1 LSTDRLS
8 PSLFDSAALTFP
20 PHIILPFAH
29 PLPQRRLPRS

>member
-20 PHIILPFAH
+20 PHIIPFAH